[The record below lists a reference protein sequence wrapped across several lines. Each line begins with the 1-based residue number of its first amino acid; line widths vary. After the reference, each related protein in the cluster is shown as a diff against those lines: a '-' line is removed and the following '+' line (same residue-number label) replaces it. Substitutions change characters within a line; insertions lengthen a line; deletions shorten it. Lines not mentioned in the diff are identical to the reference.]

1 MNTMGYYAIFMGLQ
15 YKNNVAMSA
24 RLDADQYDE
33 SQAII
38 LQIPMN
44 VPYLQD
50 DADFSRVDG
59 VFQYK
64 GESYRMV
71 KQKYAN
77 DILTLVVIKDT
88 ENKRIADA
96 MSDYVM
102 SFTSTGD
109 EDGSAKL
116 IGSFIK
122 DYIPQTFSIQT
133 TSFSWSTDVIANVDS
148 NDLIPTFTASV
159 IHPPER
165 L

>member
-15 YKNNVAMSA
+15 YKNNVAMSQ

-33 SQAII
+33 SQAIT
-38 LQIPMN
+38 LEIPMN
-44 VPYLQD
+44 VPYLTD
-50 DADFSRVDG
+50 DAEFSRVDG
-59 VFQYK
+59 VFEYK

-71 KQKYAN
+71 KQKYAKEV
-77 DILTLVVIKDT
+77 LTLIVIKDT

-102 SFTSTGD
+102 SFSDTSND
-109 EDGSAKL
+109 DGGPSL
-116 IGSFIK
+116 VVSFIK

-133 TSFSWSTDVIANVDS
+133 TSFGWSTDVTANIDT
-148 NDLIPTFTASV
+148 NDLIPTFTVSV